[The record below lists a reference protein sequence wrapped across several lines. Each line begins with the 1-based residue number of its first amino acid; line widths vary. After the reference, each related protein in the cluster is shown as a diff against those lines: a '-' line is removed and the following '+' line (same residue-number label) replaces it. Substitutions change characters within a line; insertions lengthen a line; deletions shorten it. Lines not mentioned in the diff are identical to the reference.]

1 MWLFAKRNWSPASFL
16 HCKKLKT
23 KSAKFS
29 LAKLCKII
37 GFQSAGLVEGIS
49 TGVCSYAAFDSL
61 FVLDGW
67 LKLAG
72 FVGFFILAYL
82 IAWLMDVLK
91 GEA

>member
-1 MWLFAKRNWSPASFL
+1 M
-16 HCKKLKT
+16 
-23 KSAKFS
+23 KSVQFS
-29 LAKLCKII
+29 LAKFCKFI
-37 GFQSAGLVEGIS
+37 GFQSASLVEGVS
-49 TGVCSYAAFDSL
+49 TGICSFAAFGSL

>member
-1 MWLFAKRNWSPASFL
+1 MPLY
-16 HCKKLKT
+16 CKELKT

-29 LAKLCKII
+29 LVKFCKFI
-37 GFQSAGLVEGIS
+37 GFQFAGLVEGIS
-49 TGVCSYAAFDSL
+49 TGVCSWAAFGSL

-67 LKLAG
+67 FKLTG

>member
-1 MWLFAKRNWSPASFL
+1 M
-16 HCKKLKT
+16 
-23 KSAKFS
+23 KSAHSS
-29 LAKLCKII
+29 LAKFCKFI
-37 GFQSAGLVEGIS
+37 GFQSASLVEGAS
-49 TGVCSYAAFDSL
+49 TGICSFAAFGSL

>member
-1 MWLFAKRNWSPASFL
+1 MPL
-16 HCKKLKT
+16 HCKKLKSKT
-23 KSAKFS
+23 AKFS
-29 LAKLCKII
+29 LAKFCKFI

-49 TGVCSYAAFDSL
+49 TGVCSWAAFGSL

-67 LKLAG
+67 FKLAG
-72 FVGFFILAYL
+72 FAGFFMLAYL

>member
-1 MWLFAKRNWSPASFL
+1 M
-16 HCKKLKT
+16 
-23 KSAKFS
+23 KSAHSS
-29 LAKLCKII
+29 LAKFCKFI
-37 GFQSAGLVEGIS
+37 GFQSASLVEGVS
-49 TGVCSYAAFDSL
+49 TGICSFAAFGSL

-72 FVGFFILAYL
+72 FVVFFILAYL